1 MRDRA
6 YYRRC
11 IFCVG
16 KTYLVPYLSPEVE
29 WEALPWS
36 LPVYVGEG
44 LDGDKYNHVTH
55 IPVGGNAK
63 LAVFDMYR
71 VKVIKPEYEEKF
83 YLIKVHSEYGCDI
96 RPRICLKLSLQNPVN
111 VIFRIRI
118 GGENI
123 RETPESPELT
133 IEYKND
139 DYFLS
144 YGDFSQSLSDILEDR
159 LCTIDLRP
167 IG

>member
-1 MRDRA
+1 
-6 YYRRC
+6 
-11 IFCVG
+11 
-16 KTYLVPYLSPEVE
+16 
-29 WEALPWS
+29 
-36 LPVYVGEG
+36 
-44 LDGDKYNHVTH
+44 
-55 IPVGGNAK
+55 
-63 LAVFDMYR
+63 
-71 VKVIKPEYEEKF
+71 
-83 YLIKVHSEYGCDI
+83 
-96 RPRICLKLSLQNPVN
+96 VN